1 MSSSVSKRSSL
12 WFLAITLLS
21 FLAASTAPT
30 PLYHLYQDHL
40 QFSAATLTLIF
51 GVYALSLLAA
61 LLTVGS
67 LSDYLGRKPV
77 IFTAVLLNML
87 AMLLFIN
94 ADSVTWLISARV
106 LQGFATGMATAA
118 LGAALLDT
126 DRQQGPLVNSVA
138 PLLGMAVG
146 AMGCGLLAEF
156 APLPLQLTF
165 WVLLALF
172 GLQAL
177 YVWRLPESV
186 SAQSGALA
194 SLRPTLHVPVQARRA
209 LWRVLP
215 INTATWALGGF
226 YASLAPSLVRTATG
240 STSNL
245 IGGATV
251 AVLTVTGALMI
262 YTLRSRAA
270 DKVLWIGTST
280 LPVGVA
286 LILLAVHSA
295 SLPLFFIGTLVAG
308 GGLRVRRQF
317 SRVVAQ
323 CGATGV
329 APRARRLDVC
339 VLRAQL
345 PGVLP
350 AVVAGGESDAG
361 LWSGGNDRCLRR
373 HADLPGRR
381 CLVGADAKAHH
392 PGLQRHRSA
401 IKNAAP

>member
-1 MSSSVSKRSSL
+1 MSSSTSNRSSL

-30 PLYHLYQDHL
+30 PLYHLYQEHL

-51 GVYALSLLAA
+51 GVYAISLLAA

-94 ADSVTWLISARV
+94 ADSVAWLISARV
-106 LQGFATGMATAA
+106 LQGFATGMATAV

-138 PLLGMAVG
+138 PLLGMAAG

-186 SAQSGALA
+186 SPQPGALA

-209 LWRVLP
+209 LWLVLQL
-215 INTATWALGGF
+215 NTAAWALGGF

-251 AVLTVTGALMI
+251 AALTVTGALMI
-262 YTLRSRAA
+262 YSLRSRPA
-270 DKVLWIGTST
+270 DKVLRIGASI

-308 GGLRVRRQF
+308 CGFGASFLGALR
-317 SRVVAQ
+317 SVVPLA
-323 CGATGV
+323 
-329 APRARRLDVC
+329 
-339 VLRAQL
+339 L
-345 PGVLP
+345 PH
-350 AVVAGGESDAG
+350 ERAG
-361 LWSGGNDRCLRR
+361 LMSAFYVLSYLAFCLPSLLAGNLTRAFGLVATTDGYGAVLIVLSIGALLALMRQQPVKVSGVDVR
-373 HADLPGRR
+373 
-381 CLVGADAKAHH
+381 
-392 PGLQRHRSA
+392 
-401 IKNAAP
+401 

>member
-1 MSSSVSKRSSL
+1 MSSSISNRSSL

-30 PLYHLYQDHL
+30 PLYHLYQEHL
-40 QFSAATLTLIF
+40 QFSPATLTLIF
-51 GVYALSLLAA
+51 GVYAISLLAA

-77 IFTAVLLNML
+77 IFTAVALNML

-94 ADSVTWLISARV
+94 ADSVAWLISARV

-138 PLLGMAVG
+138 PLLGMALG

-165 WVLLALF
+165 WVLLAMF

-186 SAQSGALA
+186 SAQRGALA
-194 SLRPTLHVPVQARRA
+194 SLRPTLHVPTQARRA
-209 LWRVLP
+209 LWLVLP
-215 INTATWALGGF
+215 INTAAWALGGF

-262 YTLRSRAA
+262 YTLRSRPA
-270 DKVLWIGTST
+270 DKVLRVGASI

-308 GGLRVRRQF
+308 CGFGASFLGALRSVVPLALPHERAGLMSAFYVLSYLAFCLPSLLAGNLTRAFGLVTTTDGY
-317 SRVVAQ
+317 
-323 CGATGV
+323 GA
-329 APRARRLDVC
+329 
-339 VLRAQL
+339 VLIILA
-345 PGVLP
+345 VSALP
-350 AVVAGGESDAG
+350 ALIRQQPAKV
-361 LWSGGNDRCLRR
+361 C
-373 HADLPGRR
+373 
-381 CLVGADAKAHH
+381 GADA
-392 PGLQRHRSA
+392 R
-401 IKNAAP
+401 

>member
-1 MSSSVSKRSSL
+1 MSRSVSKRSSL

-94 ADSVTWLISARV
+94 ADSVAWLIGARV

-308 GGLRVRRQF
+308 CGFGASFLGSLRSVVPLALPHERAGLMSAYYVLSYLAFCLPSLLAGNLTRAF
-317 SRVVAQ
+317 GLVATTDGY
-323 CGATGV
+323 GAT
-329 APRARRLDVC
+329 LI
-339 VLRAQL
+339 VLAIFALSALMR
-345 PGVLP
+345 
-350 AVVAGGESDAG
+350 
-361 LWSGGNDRCLRR
+361 
-373 HADLPGRR
+373 
-381 CLVGADAKAHH
+381 
-392 PGLQRHRSA
+392 QRTTQACSVTGQ
-401 IKNAAP
+401 P